1 MAMHPGIFAKT
12 FARGTVE
19 EVCEAVAAHGIHNV
33 QFNMACAGV
42 PSMPDVIDE
51 DLAARIAR
59 ACEQHGIEMVAVSGT
74 FNAIHPEI
82 AQREAGLRRLKVLA
96 SACGALG
103 TRIIT
108 MSTGTRDPE
117 NMWRRHADND
127 SPEAW
132 HDLCATME
140 RAVQI
145 AEQHDVTLAF
155 EPEVSNVV
163 DTARKGRSLLDAIL
177 SPRLRVCIDG
187 ANLFHAGELPRMHEI
202 LEEAFDLL
210 GDDILLA
217 HAKDLSRDGDAGH
230 EAAGTG
236 LLDYDHYI
244 ALLAGSGYRGPLILH
259 NLTETQVPSAVAF
272 LKSKLDRS
280 FPTPD

>member
-1 MAMHPGIFAKT
+1 MAMRPGIFAKT

-19 EVCEAVAAHGIHNV
+19 EVCDAVAAHGIHSI

-51 DLAARIAR
+51 AFAARIAR
-59 ACEQHGIEMVAVSGT
+59 ACEQHRIAMTAVSGT
-74 FNAIHPEI
+74 FNTIHPEI

-96 SACGALG
+96 AACGALG

-132 HDLCATME
+132 RDLCITME
-140 RAVQI
+140 HAVQI
-145 AEQHDVTLAF
+145 AEQHNLTLAF

-163 DTARKGRSLLDAIL
+163 DTAKKGRRLLDEVR
-177 SPRLRVCIDG
+177 STRLRVLIDG

-202 LEEAFDLL
+202 LDEAFDLL
-210 GDDILLA
+210 GDVIVLV
-217 HAKDLSRDGDAGH
+217 HAKDISRDGDAGH

-244 ALLAGSGYRGPLILH
+244 GLLNRIGYKGPLILH
-259 NLTETQVPSAVAF
+259 NLTEAQVPDAVRF
-272 LKSKLDRS
+272 LQTKLDCRS
-280 FPTPD
+280 LES